1 MKVLIKYRSPTCNP
15 EDPFMPMFLYKEV
28 LDVIKETKNTVIV

>member
-15 EDPFMPMFLYKEV
+15 EEPFMPLFLYTV
-28 LDVIKETKNTVIV
+28 TLDVIKEDEEHVIV